1 VDRDVPFARLA
12 ALRTGRVCALFP
24 KRSNSQHTTA
34 VALRPPE
41 THRCEVIAMDCQ
53 LVAQH
58 RPAVV
63 PRKVEVRVLREVEW
77 RGLVCAWHA
86 GGHTRSQG
94 SRRRTYVR
102 ELSWGLRWIGW
113 NRKA

>member
-1 VDRDVPFARLA
+1 MPLSQAQQLQTHDSR
-12 ALRTGRVCALFP
+12 
-24 KRSNSQHTTA
+24 RS
-34 VALRPPE
+34 E

-58 RPAVV
+58 RPAAV

-86 GGHTRSQG
+86 GGHTQRSQG